1 MPAYQ
6 VEEWDG
12 EELVSSHTAE
22 ADDPVS
28 AVEKVTGQRVLPR
41 SLQKRW
47 FRVVDE
53 DARSAQE
60 FSLAD
65 DENNA

>member
-6 VEEWDG
+6 VEEWHGD
-12 EELVSSHTAE
+12 ELVSSHATD

-65 DENNA
+65 DEK

>member
-6 VEEWDG
+6 VEEWHGD
-12 EELVSSHTAE
+12 ELVSSHATD

-28 AVEKVTGQRVLPR
+28 AVEKVTGQRVSPR